1 MRPRLWL
8 FSLALLVVLVLA
20 GPAAAADQ
28 AGSGALFGK
37 YWGQF
42 VEYWQGALQKQN
54 GVVLVVLG
62 LGAVALLIITRSGKW
77 NK

>member
-28 AGSGALFGK
+28 GGSALFGK